1 MKSGIYIIE
10 NIANTKKYVGQSINV
25 KTRIGKHKSYLKSG
39 KHENIHLQRAYDKY
53 GLESFTFEIVE
64 YCPIEL
70 LDERE
75 RYYISFYKTIDYNLG
90 YNLESGGNEGKIVS
104 ELTRLKKVGRN
115 NPMFGK
121 KKTKEEKEN
130 LSIIARGQNSKLTE
144 KDVVKIKELLI
155 KGVSQ
160 GEISEKFN
168 VHYSTISKIATFKN
182 WGYLR
187 PDLNERY
194 IEAEKKR
201 SEMESK
207 SIIEL
212 HNAGYSMR
220 KIKDFIGIDR
230 RKISKVIRQHRDNQE
245 V

>member
-10 NIANTKKYVGQSINV
+10 NIANAKKYVGQSINV
-25 KTRIGKHKSYLKSG
+25 RSRIGKHKSYLKSG
-39 KHENIHLQRAYDKY
+39 KHENIYLQRTYDKY
-53 GLESFTFEIVE
+53 GLESFVFDIIE
-64 YCPIEL
+64 YCPIEF

-75 RYYISFYKTIDYNLG
+75 RHYISFYKTLDYNLG

-121 KKTKEEKEN
+121 KKTSIEN
-130 LSIIARGQNSKLTE
+130 E

-160 GEISEKFN
+160 GEISEIFN
-168 VHYSTISKIATFKN
+168 VHFSTISKIATFKN

-194 IEAEKKR
+194 IEAEKMR
-201 SEMESK
+201 SETESK

-212 HNAGYSMR
+212 HKAGYSMR
-220 KIKDFIGIDR
+220 KIEEFIGIDR
-230 RKISKVIRQHRDNQE
+230 RKISKIIRQHRDNQGT
-245 V
+245 

>member
-10 NIANTKKYVGQSINV
+10 NIANAKKYVGQSINV
-25 KTRIGKHKSYLKSG
+25 RSRIGKHKSYLKSG
-39 KHENIHLQRAYDKY
+39 KHENIYLQRAYDKY
-53 GLESFTFEIVE
+53 GLESFVFDIIE
-64 YCPIEL
+64 YCPIEF

-75 RYYISFYKTIDYNLG
+75 RHYISFYKTLDYNLG

-104 ELTRLKKVGRN
+104 ELTRLKKVGKN

-121 KKTKEEKEN
+121 KKTREEKEN
-130 LSIIARGQNSKLTE
+130 LSIMLRGKNNKLTE
-144 KDVVKIKELLI
+144 KNVVKIKELLI

-160 GEISEKFN
+160 REISEVFN
-168 VHYSTISKIATFKN
+168 VNFSTISKIATFKN

-201 SEMESK
+201 SEVESK

-220 KIKDFIGIDR
+220 KIEDFIGIDR
-230 RKISKVIRQHRDNQE
+230 RKISKIIRQYRDNQGT
-245 V
+245 